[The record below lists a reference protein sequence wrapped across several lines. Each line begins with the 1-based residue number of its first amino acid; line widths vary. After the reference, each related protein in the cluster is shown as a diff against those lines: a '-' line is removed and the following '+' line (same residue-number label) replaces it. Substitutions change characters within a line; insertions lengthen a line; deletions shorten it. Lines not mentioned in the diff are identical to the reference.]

1 MKEDKSVL
9 EILTVIFGGLL
20 LKIKTEVSILL
31 LTFFSFISPIKGAFV
46 AIGLA
51 VFLDTAVGV
60 YVARKNKKYNSDNL
74 FNMVVKKFFYMSTIL
89 LAYLIDLYVINQ
101 SILGIPYF
109 TAKLTCVFW
118 IYIEG
123 KSIDENS
130 QKLGNKP
137 FSEIITNLIKW
148 VKSIKKDINE
158 IKD

>member
-9 EILTVIFGGLL
+9 EILTFAFGGLL

-31 LTFFSFISPIKGAFV
+31 LTFFSFLSPIKGVFV
-46 AIGLA
+46 AVGLA

-60 YVARKNKKYNSDNL
+60 FVARKNKEFNSNNL
-74 FNMVVKKFFYMSTIL
+74 FNMVVKTFFYMATIL
-89 LAYLIDLYVINQ
+89 LAYLIDSYVINQ

-137 FSEIITNLIKW
+137 FAEILTNLIKW

-158 IKD
+158 IKE

>member
-9 EILTVIFGGLL
+9 EILTVAFGGLL
-20 LKIKTEVSILL
+20 LKIKAEVSILL
-31 LTFFSFISPIKGAFV
+31 LTFFSFVSPIKGVFV
-46 AIGLA
+46 VVGLA

-74 FNMVVKKFFYMSTIL
+74 FNIVVKTFFYMSTIL
-89 LAYLIDLYVINQ
+89 LAYLIDSYVINQ

-109 TAKLTCVFW
+109 SAKITSIFW

-137 FSEIITNLIKW
+137 FTEIITNLIKW
-148 VKSIKKDINE
+148 VKSVKKDINE
-158 IKD
+158 IKE

>member
-9 EILTVIFGGLL
+9 EILTFAFGGLL

-31 LTFFSFISPIKGAFV
+31 LTFFSFLSPIKGVFV
-46 AIGLA
+46 AVGLA

-60 YVARKNKKYNSDNL
+60 YVARKNKEFNSNNL

-89 LAYLIDLYVINQ
+89 LAYLIDSYVINQ

-109 TAKLTCVFW
+109 TAKITCVFW

-123 KSIDENS
+123 KSIHENS

-137 FSEIITNLIKW
+137 FAEIITNLIKW

-158 IKD
+158 IKH